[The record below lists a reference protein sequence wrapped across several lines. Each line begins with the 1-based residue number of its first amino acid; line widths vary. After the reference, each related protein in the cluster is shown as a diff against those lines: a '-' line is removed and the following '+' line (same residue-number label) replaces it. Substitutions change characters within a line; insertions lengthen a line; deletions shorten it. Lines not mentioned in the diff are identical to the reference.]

1 MHPTPCICFLN
12 PFFVLFSTHTTHH
25 RSPVVIPCHSWKQ
38 CPDSSRKLAPVTWA
52 EAQFTLSSA
61 DANSTLVLD
70 IGSNNG
76 NFRGHFYLNGVDL
89 GRVWGIAQ
97 GGASVQQYYYL
108 PVDVVRSHLNRL
120 TVVSLLPAAFQ
131 LPLFNPTLQVMEQ
144 GGTLDDL
151 QIMRVS
157 MPS

>member
-1 MHPTPCICFLN
+1 M
-12 PFFVLFSTHTTHH
+12 
-25 RSPVVIPCHSWKQ
+25 
-38 CPDSSRKLAPVTWA
+38 TWA
-52 EAQFTLSSA
+52 EAQFTLSQA
-61 DANSTLVLD
+61 DANSSLVLD

-76 NFRGHFYLNGVDL
+76 NLRGHLYLNGVDL

-97 GGASVQQYYYL
+97 GGAAVQQYYYL

-120 TVVSLLPAAFQ
+120 TVVSLLHHAFQ
-131 LPLFNPTLQVMEQ
+131 APLFNPTLQVLEH

-151 QIMRVS
+151 QIMRVT